1 MELKPT
7 NERTMRFNLS
17 LGICL
22 SAMVLFLP
30 SCTDS
35 CEDVVCLNGGACVD
49 GDCACAEGWQG
60 DDCSELVLQPP
71 VPTGC
76 EDLANVTFDGHTY
89 DLVQIGTQCWFK
101 ENLRSDNYRNG
112 DVIPGNL
119 NDDQWTSTTSGAQ
132 AIYDNDNAN
141 LATYGR
147 LYNWYA
153 VNDARGLCPTGFH
166 VPTDGEWTELV
177 NYLGGEQVAGTALKA
192 SAADTP
198 AWDGTN
204 SSGFSA
210 LPGGFRDYY
219 GYFLNL
225 GNYGGWWS
233 SSPSGSFAWNR
244 GLYPGYSDVGR
255 PTHGVREGFSVRC
268 VRD

>member
-1 MELKPT
+1 M
-7 NERTMRFNLS
+7 
-17 LGICL
+17 
-22 SAMVLFLP
+22 
-30 SCTDS
+30 
-35 CEDVVCLNGGACVD
+35 CLNGGACVD

-60 DDCSELVLQPP
+60 DDCSEQILQPP

-112 DVIPGNL
+112 DPIPGNL
-119 NDDQWTSTTSGAQ
+119 TDSQWGSTNSGAQ
-132 AIYDNDNAN
+132 AVFDNSNAN

-153 VNDARGLCPTGFH
+153 VDDDRGLCPSGFH
-166 VPTDGEWTELV
+166 VPTDDEWTELV
-177 NYLGGEQVAGTALKA
+177 NYLGGEEVAGAKMK
-192 SAADTP
+192 SSPSDTP

-210 LPGGFRDYY
+210 LPS
-219 GYFLNL
+219 GYR
-225 GNYGGWWS
+225 S
-233 SSPSGSFAWNR
+233 SANGSFFSVGSNGYWWFSSADGSASAWFCI
-244 GLYPGYSDVGR
+244 LSSDYDYVYR
-255 PTHGVREGFSVRC
+255 FTNNLRFGFSVRC
-268 VRD
+268 LQNL

>member
-1 MELKPT
+1 ML
-7 NERTMRFNLS
+7 
-17 LGICL
+17 
-22 SAMVLFLP
+22 VLCLP

-60 DDCSELVLQPP
+60 DDCSEPILQPP

-76 EDLANVTFDGHTY
+76 EDLAHVTFDGHTY

-101 ENLRSDNYRNG
+101 QNLRSDNYRNG
-112 DVIPGNL
+112 DPIPGDL
-119 NDDQWTSTTSGAQ
+119 IDSQWGSTNSGAQ
-132 AIYDNDNAN
+132 AVYGDNNNAN
-141 LATYGR
+141 LSTYGR

-153 VNDARGLCPTGFH
+153 VDDERGLCPTGFH

-177 NYLGGEQVAGTALKA
+177 NYLGGEEVAGAKMK
-192 SAADTP
+192 SSPSDTP

-210 LPGGFRDYY
+210 LPGGYRANYS
-219 GYFLNL
+219 GYFDS
-225 GNYGGWWS
+225 GYGGLWWS
-233 SSPSGSFAWNR
+233 SSADGADLAWGRVLAYVDGSVLR
-244 GLYPGYSDVGR
+244 GNSDQR
-255 PTHGVREGFSVRC
+255 YGFSVRC
-268 VRD
+268 VRDE